1 MTTPYER
8 SWNYSQ
14 NTLVKVRKRLED
26 FQFGDRILVI
36 CGSYARREASKH
48 SDIDFFLIS
57 ENTNEDNSL
66 IDTVGSAIREVVPH
80 TAAKN
85 GPFQGSVNS
94 SELLQNIGGENDDN
108 RTLTRR
114 ILLLLEGEWL
124 FNEEGLRDFRRK
136 ILERYIR
143 KGMKDHQLALFLLND
158 IIRYYRTIA
167 VDYEFK
173 TYGGE
178 DPKPWGIRNIKLVFS
193 RKLLYASGLFSI
205 AMTADRRRIEKIS
218 ILEELFTLPVMERMT
233 FICGETELNPVLRS
247 YNIFLE
253 RLADSE
259 VQDRLNK
266 LQHSNREDS
275 LFRELKN
282 EGHQFTRQLLKLFE
296 NTFDSTHP
304 IRRAVVF

>member
-1 MTTPYER
+1 MTIGPLPVAFCFF
-8 SWNYSQ
+8 S
-14 NTLVKVRKRLED
+14 K
-26 FQFGDRILVI
+26 
-36 CGSYARREASKH
+36 ASGC
-48 SDIDFFLIS
+48 SI
-57 ENTNEDNSL
+57 
-66 IDTVGSAIREVVPH
+66 EV
-80 TAAKN
+80 
-85 GPFQGSVNS
+85 
-94 SELLQNIGGENDDN
+94 
-108 RTLTRR
+108 
-114 ILLLLEGEWL
+114 
-124 FNEEGLRDFRRK
+124 GLRDFRRK
-136 ILERYIR
+136 ILERYIWE
-143 KGMKDHQLALFLLND
+143 GMKDHQLALFLLND

-173 TYGGE
+173 TYGSE

-205 AMTADRRRIEKIS
+205 AMTADRERNVKIS
-218 ILEELFTLPVMERMT
+218 VLEELFSLPVIERMKS
-233 FICGETELNPVLRS
+233 ICGESELYPALRS

-253 RLADSE
+253 MLADSE

-266 LQHSNREDS
+266 LQHSNREDL

>member
-1 MTTPYER
+1 MTTAYER
-8 SWNYSQ
+8 NFEYSE
-14 NTLVKVRKRLED
+14 NTLAQIRKHFKENEL
-26 FQFGDRILVI
+26 GDKILMV
-36 CGSYARREASKH
+36 CGSYARREASKN

-57 ENTNEDNSL
+57 GDTTEDASL
-66 IDTVGSAIREVVPH
+66 IHTVGSAIREVVPH
-80 TAAKN
+80 ASAKN
-85 GPFQGSVNS
+85 GPFQGNENS
-94 SELLQNIGGENDDN
+94 SEMLRNIGGENDDN
-108 RTLTRR
+108 PKLTRR
-114 ILLLLEGEWL
+114 VLLLLEGEWL
-124 FNEEGLRDFRRK
+124 FNEKGLRDFRRK
-136 ILERYIR
+136 ILEHYIR
-143 KGMKDHQLALFLLND
+143 DEMKDHQLALFLLND

-205 AMTADRRRIEKIS
+205 AMTADRARDVKIS
-218 ILEELFTLPVMERMT
+218 LLEELLALPVIERMKS
-233 FICGETELNPVLRS
+233 ICGESEIDPVLRS
-247 YNIFLE
+247 YNLFLE
-253 RLADSE
+253 KLADPK
-259 VQDRLNK
+259 VQDCLNK
-266 LQHSNREDS
+266 LQHSERQDP